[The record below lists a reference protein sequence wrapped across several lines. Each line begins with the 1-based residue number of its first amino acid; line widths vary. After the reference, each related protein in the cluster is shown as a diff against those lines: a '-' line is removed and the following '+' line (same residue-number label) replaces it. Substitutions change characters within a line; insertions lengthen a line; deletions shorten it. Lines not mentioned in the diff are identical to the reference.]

1 MGSEEDIKEKEKSK
15 MSLTMFCNHLKNIK
29 SKTLIKP
36 MVEIKQKCSV
46 NPKAKRLKII
56 IIINGTKRKQ
66 LATELVILLNLN
78 DLFMSEYYGKLYSKR
93 LDNLD
98 EIEKNPRRTQTM
110 ETDTRRNRKSDQMY
124 ITSKKTKLVIF

>member
-15 MSLTMFCNHLKNIK
+15 MSLRMFCNHLKNIK

-36 MVEIKQKCSV
+36 MVEIKQKCSI
-46 NPKAKRLKII
+46 NPKAKRLKI

-66 LATELVILLNLN
+66 LATELAILLNLN
-78 DLFMSEYYGKLYSKR
+78 DLFMREYYGKLYSKR
-93 LDNLD
+93 LDNPD
-98 EIEKNPRRTQTM
+98 EIERNPRRTQTM

-124 ITSKKTKLVIF
+124 ITRRLNQ